1 MSQNQTSEMEK
12 SNSFYDNISK
22 ETVKS
27 FTQDSSYVSI
37 AQ

>member
-12 SNSFYDNISK
+12 SKSFYDNISK
-22 ETVKS
+22 EPVKS
-27 FTQDSSYVSI
+27 FTQHSSYVSI